1 MYLQECVTRKFV
13 GLHLIL
19 SITEY
24 NKLPNQYNLLN
35 TIGPILISLLMKA
48 NYSKYN
54 EDIQKIQLAPYKT
67 IIYNFLSLSGSLF
80 QIDNPVIKSD
90 FTVDTLP

>member
-1 MYLQECVTRKFV
+1 
-13 GLHLIL
+13 
-19 SITEY
+19 
-24 NKLPNQYNLLN
+24 
-35 TIGPILISLLMKA
+35 MKA

-80 QIDNPVIKSD
+80 KIDNPVIKSD